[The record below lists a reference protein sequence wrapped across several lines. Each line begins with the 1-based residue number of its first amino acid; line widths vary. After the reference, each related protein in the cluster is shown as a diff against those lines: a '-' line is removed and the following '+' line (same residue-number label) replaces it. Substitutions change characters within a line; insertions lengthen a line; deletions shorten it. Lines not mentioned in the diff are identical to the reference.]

1 MLLLNSF
8 QIKTGVFQ
16 YAKLLFVKTG
26 CVFRFLNVICWD
38 RHSYK
43 SSKLFGVTGAF
54 GYYVKVYRGLKLLP
68 VRVSVQR
75 LQRIFRITLW
85 SLIGKSVTKKDIH
98 ETLRF
103 DIGGIGQFLGRV

>member
-1 MLLLNSF
+1 MQSCFLL
-8 QIKTGVFQ
+8 KPAVFF
-16 YAKLLFVKTG
+16 A
-26 CVFRFLNVICWD
+26 FLTLYVGTTI
-38 RHSYK
+38 HIK
-43 SSKLFGVTGAF
+43 SSKFFGVTDAF
-54 GYYVKVYRGLKLLP
+54 CYYVKVYRGLKLLP

-85 SLIGKSVTKKDIH
+85 PLIGKSVTKKDIH